1 MNFQNLQYFLI
12 VTEEMNVTRAA
23 KRLHISEQAL
33 SRQIGKLE
41 KELGAKLFER
51 YPRFTLSPAGK
62 RLKAAA
68 EQIGTIERQLHLE
81 LDDLNHNNTGELRIG
96 VSYTRGQAL
105 LPRLLPP
112 FHQKHPGI
120 TVTILEGSS
129 SELQDNLS
137 KGRIDLFIGY
147 VPRDLDAFEAAEIGR
162 ERLFLVVPKP
172 FMEELF
178 GERAD
183 EMRRTFAE
191 GVDITVFKDLPFI
204 LLDREDRVRR
214 MADRLFSR
222 YDITPPDPAGDPEH
236 PDRLRFGHGGHG
248 SHHLPGAVF
257 VQPFPAPLGPGCPGR
272 GGRLPSGQRPC
283 PDHRGGLPPGKIPL
297 QRRPG
302 LHRGG
307 PEHPAGGASVISP
320 VAYILF
326 ASNPATCV
334 DGCRIACI
342 MVSIS
347 SLFNN

>member
-1 MNFQNLQYFLI
+1 MNGI
-12 VTEEMNVTRAA
+12 
-23 KRLHISEQAL
+23 
-33 SRQIGKLE
+33 
-41 KELGAKLFER
+41 LG
-51 YPRFTLSPAGK
+51 SPS
-62 RLKAAA
+62 
-68 EQIGTIERQLHLE
+68 GTIERQLHLE

-172 FMEELF
+172 FMEGLF
-178 GERAD
+178 GERAE

-222 YDITPPDPAGDPEH
+222 YDITPRILLETRNIQTAFALAMEGMGLTIYPELFLSS
-236 PDRLRFGHGGHG
+236 RSL
-248 SHHLPGAVF
+248 
-257 VQPFPAPLGPGCPGR
+257 
-272 GGRLPSGQRPC
+272 LPSGQAAR
-283 PDHRGGLPPGKIPL
+283 DAVDAFPL
-297 QRRPG
+297 DSDLAQTIVVAYHPEKYLSNAARDFIEEAQSILQG
-302 LHRGG
+302 
-307 PEHPAGGASVISP
+307 EHP
-320 VAYILF
+320 
-326 ASNPATCV
+326 
-334 DGCRIACI
+334 
-342 MVSIS
+342 
-347 SLFNN
+347 

>member
-12 VTEEMNVTRAA
+12 VAEEMNVTRAA

-41 KELGAKLFER
+41 GELSVKLFER
-51 YPRFTLSPAGK
+51 NPRFTLSPAGK

-222 YDITPPDPAGDPEH
+222 YDITPRILLETRNIQTAFALAMEGMGLTIYPELFLSS
-236 PDRLRFGHGGHG
+236 RSL
-248 SHHLPGAVF
+248 
-257 VQPFPAPLGPGCPGR
+257 
-272 GGRLPSGQRPC
+272 LPSGQAAR
-283 PDHRGGLPPGKIPL
+283 DAVDAFPL
-297 QRRPG
+297 DSDLAQTIVVAYHPEKYLSIAARDFIQEAQSILQG
-302 LHRGG
+302 
-307 PEHPAGGASVISP
+307 EHP
-320 VAYILF
+320 
-326 ASNPATCV
+326 
-334 DGCRIACI
+334 
-342 MVSIS
+342 
-347 SLFNN
+347 